1 LAAVLPGC
9 RPKRGSGFPG
19 YAFVANQEGRT
30 VAAVDL
36 TAFSLVRHIQLETG
50 PTAISA
56 DPVRK
61 TVHVLTPDDGTVH
74 EIDPGQL
81 VVRRKLRVAQ
91 KAVSMRTAPDGS
103 ALWILCLEPRQLVKI
118 RLDSFQIEM
127 RIALPADPADFDL
140 SPDGR
145 SCAVSHGVQG
155 SVSFLDLQGGK
166 VRQNAQAG
174 QDMGTL
180 RFRIDGAVLLVGD
193 RGRRIVAMLDAA
205 TGRGIAD
212 LPVAVKPENF
222 CFKSDGGEMFVTGE
236 GMDALV
242 IVNPYYNEVT
252 ETLLAGRGPGA
263 MAVSS
268 SPEYLFVANPP
279 SGNVTL
285 FNIDTRRAIAVVS
298 VGQEPGFITFTPDG
312 QYALVL
318 NRRSGNLAV
327 IRMGA
332 IVPSRNRFAPLF
344 TTVPVG
350 SKPVCAAVLAV

>member
-1 LAAVLPGC
+1 MAV
-9 RPKRGSGFPG
+9 
-19 YAFVANQEGRT
+19 
-30 VAAVDL
+30 VDL
-36 TAFSLVRHIQLETG
+36 TAFALVRHIPLEAG

-61 TVHVLTPDDGTVH
+61 TVHVLTPDNGTVH
-74 EIDPGQL
+74 EIDPVQL
-81 VVRRKLRVAQ
+81 AVRRKLRVAQ
-91 KAVSMRTAPDGS
+91 RAVSMRTVPDGG
-103 ALWILCLEPRQLVKI
+103 AIWILCLEPRQLVKI
-118 RLDSFQIEM
+118 RLDSFQVQM
-127 RIALPADPADFDL
+127 RVALPADPVDFDL

-145 SCAVSHGVQG
+145 SGAVSHGAQG
-155 SVSFLDLQGGK
+155 SVTFLDLQAGK
-166 VRQNAQAG
+166 VRQRAQAG
-174 QDMGTL
+174 EDTGAL
-180 RFRIDGAVLLVGD
+180 RFRFDGAELLVAD
-193 RGRRIVAMLDAA
+193 RGRRVVATLEAA
-205 TGRGIAD
+205 TGKAIAD

-236 GMDALV
+236 GLDAVV
-242 IVNPYYNEVT
+242 IVNPYYNEVA

-285 FNIDTRRAIAVVS
+285 FNIDTRRAIAVVA

-312 QYALVL
+312 QYALIL

-327 IRMGA
+327 IRMAA

-344 TTVPVG
+344 TVVPVG
-350 SKPVCAAVLAV
+350 SQPVCAAVLAV